1 MSKERIRPTMTE
13 NSRQDDHEKRER
25 LIQIKHRNELALSQ
39 LDKIERYLGR
49 GLVRAYEQNV
59 QRMYSGTPRRDIDPT
74 LYRYMI
80 YVRRSVS
87 MRVMLSNWPKPL
99 SIRRHFSRRLTAH
112 LPIVVWLHRDKFEHA
127 KERGPHV
134 GSGAEAGWTIVNISW
149 GVVVTW
155 GSSLWI
161 DRHNWKHFIPA
172 PRCGR

>member
-1 MSKERIRPTMTE
+1 MTE

-59 QRMYSGTPRRDIDPT
+59 KRMYSGTPRRDIDPT

-87 MRVMLSNWPKPL
+87 MRVMLSN
-99 SIRRHFSRRLTAH
+99 
-112 LPIVVWLHRDKFEHA
+112 
-127 KERGPHV
+127 
-134 GSGAEAGWTIVNISW
+134 
-149 GVVVTW
+149 
-155 GSSLWI
+155 
-161 DRHNWKHFIPA
+161 
-172 PRCGR
+172 